1 VIGWGG
7 WRLRLTSDA
16 RSFFVLVVTNQPL
29 PSPAPSRSA
38 EEIAADA
45 AFYRGVLHGLIVVGA
60 DLAQVVQEQAR
71 HPVAPEPIA
80 ELAEAFERIARAVR
94 RTVALARTLDEPVKA
109 RALRAAGAGH
119 AAARARIRRE
129 VEEVIELGT
138 EASEAEELREQLRD
152 RMERPEFEDELGD
165 RPIEEIIAG
174 LFKDLRLA
182 AQAAAMRGPAPRGR
196 GLAARAIRPLAQW
209 SDAELDACEADWN
222 AREAARAARWRGSG

>member
-1 VIGWGG
+1 M
-7 WRLRLTSDA
+7 
-16 RSFFVLVVTNQPL
+16 
-29 PSPAPSRSA
+29 
-38 EEIAADA
+38 
-45 AFYRGVLHGLIVVGA
+45 LHGLIVVGA

-109 RALRAAGAGH
+109 RAVRAPGPGH

-129 VEEVIELGT
+129 VEEVIELGV

-152 RMERPEFEDELGD
+152 RMERPEFEDELGS

-174 LFKDLRLA
+174 LFQDLRLA
-182 AQAAAMRGPAPRGR
+182 AQAAAMRATTPRGR
-196 GLAARAIRPLAQW
+196 GLAGTVRPLAQW

-222 AREAARAARWRGSG
+222 AREEARAARWRGSG

>member
-1 VIGWGG
+1 M
-7 WRLRLTSDA
+7 
-16 RSFFVLVVTNQPL
+16 
-29 PSPAPSRSA
+29 
-38 EEIAADA
+38 
-45 AFYRGVLHGLIVVGA
+45 
-60 DLAQVVQEQAR
+60 AQVVQEQAR

-94 RTVALARTLDEPVKA
+94 RTVALARMLDEPVKA
-109 RALRAAGAGH
+109 RALRAPGPGH

-196 GLAARAIRPLAQW
+196 GRAAPAIRPLAQW